1 MITGWLETLS
11 LLLNENIWFAPLLA
25 LLAGVLTSATPC
37 ALTSIPLVVG
47 YVGGV
52 QSKNPNQ
59 ALKLSLVFAAGMAI
73 TFTILGALASLF
85 GKLMGMSGTWWYIFL
100 AILMVMMALQLM
112 EVFNF
117 IPSTY
122 LTNKTTRKGY
132 FGAFAAG
139 ILGGVFSSPCAT
151 PVLVVLLSLVASS
164 GNIAWGILL
173 LLLYSV
179 GHSILVVV
187 AGTSIGFVSKITSD
201 RRYGIYST
209 FIKYF
214 MGIMVLL
221 IALYLFYLGF

>member
-1 MITGWLETLS
+1 MITEWLETLS
-11 LLLNENIWFAPLLA
+11 LLINENIWLAPLLA
-25 LLAGVLTSATPC
+25 LIAGVLTSATPC

-59 ALKLSLVFAAGMAI
+59 ALKLSVVFAVGMAI

-85 GKLMGMSGTWWYIFL
+85 GKLMGMAGSWWYLFL
-100 AILMVMMALQLM
+100 ALLMVMMALQLM

-122 LTNKTTRKGY
+122 LSGKTTRKGY

-139 ILGGVFSSPCAT
+139 ILGGLFSSPCAT
-151 PVLVVLLSLVASS
+151 PVLVVLLGLVASS
-164 GNIAWGILL
+164 GNIVWGILL

-179 GHSILVVV
+179 GHSVLVVI
-187 AGTSIGFVSKITSD
+187 AGTSIGFVSKITTD
-201 RRYGIYST
+201 KRYEMYST
-209 FIKYF
+209 VIKYF
-214 MGIMVLL
+214 MGVMVLL
-221 IALYLFYLGF
+221 IAFYLFYLGF